1 MKIVTVAAPLCA
13 PSRQAVAWNIQH
25 QLDRYKF
32 RLGGID
38 AEQVCA
44 DKIPMYWYVRVRFTD
59 DAATWG
65 EYVLARHGYEIIGPW
80 LEPRNKEWAAPY
92 LQCRPEKGPWHGREC
107 RKGRSTGDMGG
118 LANPPP
124 AWQDRPKRE
133 WWRDAKP
140 SVKTRRRRSP
150 RKRGWRNWFGF

>member
-13 PSRQAVAWNIQH
+13 PSRQAVAWNIQR

-65 EYVLARHGYEIIGPW
+65 EYVLARHGYEVIGPW

-107 RKGRSTGDMGG
+107 RKSRGEMGG

-124 AWQDRPKRE
+124 AWQDRAQRD
-133 WWRDAKP
+133 WWRGLADR
-140 SVKTRRRRSP
+140 KTTPRQTTP
-150 RKRGWRNWFGF
+150 RKKRNPQGFFGF